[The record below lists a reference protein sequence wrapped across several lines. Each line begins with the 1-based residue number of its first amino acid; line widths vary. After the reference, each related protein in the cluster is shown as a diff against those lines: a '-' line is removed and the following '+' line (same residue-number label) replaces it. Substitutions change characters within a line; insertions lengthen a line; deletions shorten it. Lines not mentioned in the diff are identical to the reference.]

1 MSSIMRRLARAF
13 LVTLGLLL
21 LLSPG
26 EAQAQ
31 CRGGSQQNRSPQSGM
46 SRQSSLQTAMQQA
59 ALQTALQ
66 QNALQVAMQQY
77 ALQAAYQ
84 QNPLRAAYQQN
95 ALQTA
100 LQQNAQ
106 LLALRQQQAPPPQS
120 NVAQLRVSPP
130 AGVGDAIPKPDNP
143 EEIAARQLQ
152 IARELV
158 ADADTTQQQGE
169 RDRAARMRERAG
181 QRLRELVANFP
192 GTLAAGEARELL
204 GTSFQSLRN

>member
-13 LVTLGLLL
+13 LFTLSLPL
-21 LLSPG
+21 LLSAG

-59 ALQTALQ
+59 ALQTAMQ
-66 QNALQVAMQQY
+66 QHALQAAMQQY

-84 QNPLRAAYQQN
+84 QNALQAAYQQN

-106 LLALRQQQAPPPQS
+106 LLALRQQQSPPPQN

-130 AGVGDAIPKPDNP
+130 AVAGDAIPKPDNP
-143 EEIAARQLQ
+143 EEIAARQLK

-158 ADADTTQQQGE
+158 VDADTTQQQGE

-181 QRLRELVANFP
+181 QRLLKLVENFP

-204 GTSFQSLRN
+204 RTTLQAVRY